1 MENKLTTELI
11 EKARSAKTPEEM
23 MNLAAENGFAL
34 TEEEAKAYFSKLHPA
49 SEELSDDELGNV
61 SGGCGGGYDSDRPKP
76 RFAVGEIVLY
86 IHSYLPRGDRIT
98 CHAKVLKR
106 SYEGDGWYYLLKT
119 PDGEQKMS
127 EAHMLKA

>member
-1 MENKLTTELI
+1 MELNKELLT
-11 EKARSAKTPEEM
+11 KAREAKTAEELM
-23 MNLAAENGFAL
+23 TLAAENDYAL

-61 SGGCGGGYDSDRPKP
+61 SGGCGGGYDSDKPKP
-76 RFAVGEIVLY
+76 QFAVGETVLY
-86 IHSYLPRGDRIT
+86 IHSYLHGNRIT

-127 EAHMLKA
+127 ERHILKA

>member
-49 SEELSDDELGNV
+49 SEELSDDELGYV
-61 SGGCGGGYDSDRPKP
+61 SGGCGGRYDSNKPKP
-76 RFAVGEIVLY
+76 QFAVGETVLY
-86 IHSYLPRGDRIT
+86 IHSYLHGNRIT

-127 EAHMLKA
+127 EVHILKA